1 MALFRAT
8 SAYRIR
14 PSGLFPSGQPH
25 ASRRRCFLAVGVS
38 SGYPPPSSPL
48 LFLAQRFEVLPVK
61 PFPKPP
67 QAALN
72 IIFDAHSQD
81 CKASRRAVVHQLK
94 ALALVP
100 YCRNVTTR
108 VAPSPIV
115 PKSVD
120 PRLRSFAPPG
130 HPYFN
135 HRVNGDRSRCPPD
148 LFPFEVSTLV
158 VGFPPLTRLRLRP
171 HALSSERT
179 PPLRLKVSI
188 QPELESTQKADSS
201 SMRFYTSYNRFAVLR
216 RAETCSARLP
226 G

>member
-1 MALFRAT
+1 VALFRAT

-48 LFLAQRFEVLPVK
+48 LFLARRFEVLPVK

-81 CKASRRAVVHQLK
+81 CKASRRAVAHQLK

-100 YCRNVTTR
+100 YCRTVTTR
-108 VAPSPIV
+108 AAPSPIV

-148 LFPFEVSTLV
+148 LFPSEVSHP
-158 VGFPPLTRLRLRP
+158 GCWFPSP
-171 HALSSERT
+171 HAVTVEPTRSFKRVSPFA
-179 PPLRLKVSI
+179 PPQGLDPTRAGVDSISRLILHEVLHLVQPLHCPQVS
-188 QPELESTQKADSS
+188 
-201 SMRFYTSYNRFAVLR
+201 
-216 RAETCSARLP
+216 
-226 G
+226 